1 VKTKLMYMTFVS
13 IFFIGCGGN
22 TPSVKSQDDKIIEEA
37 YNTMDKENGEVG
49 DLESKVNDI
58 NSKIDKLLGD
68 MGTTK
73 Q

>member
-22 TPSVKSQDDKIIEEA
+22 TPSIKSQDDKIIEEA
-37 YNTMDKENGEVG
+37 YDKMNRETNEATTLENRVKN
-49 DLESKVNDI
+49 LNK
-58 NSKIDKLLGD
+58 KIDNLLEG

-73 Q
+73 